1 MKKNGILHRI
11 STAVLAGAMLLSLA
25 SCGASSSQTAS
36 SAAGKVTGT
45 GSAKGIEGD
54 VVVEVTADAD
64 TIYSIVVTEQNETQG
79 IGSVA
84 CEQLPD
90 AMVAANSYNVDGIAG
105 ATVTSDALKEAVPAA
120 PF

>member
-54 VVVEVTADAD
+54 VVV
-64 TIYSIVVTEQNETQG
+64 
-79 IGSVA
+79 
-84 CEQLPD
+84 
-90 AMVAANSYNVDGIAG
+90 
-105 ATVTSDALKEAVPAA
+105 
-120 PF
+120 